1 MPDYKIL
8 ETELGPMISH
18 SRTSVY
24 DVMLTL
30 DKGNDIFFICVNHNL
45 DFVQAQIALEYIAEH
60 REELEADLREIL
72 PIKAAR
78 EKEHRAIQAEVERK
92 IAQLPMTPERAEL
105 YRRLGRTPYQHAN
118 GSGEINDANRVER

>member
-30 DKGNDIFFICVNHNL
+30 DKGNDTFFICVNHNL
-45 DFVQAQIALEYIAEH
+45 DFVQAQIALEYIEEN
-60 REELEADLREIL
+60 REQLEADLREIL

-78 EKEHRAIQAEVERK
+78 EKEHRAIQAEIERK
-92 IAQLPMTPERAEL
+92 IAQLPMTPKRKAFYEALEKRGIRPHYL
-105 YRRLGRTPYQHAN
+105 N
-118 GSGEINDANRVER
+118 GEVNGADCA

>member
-18 SRTSVY
+18 SRTSIY

-45 DFVQAQIALEYIAEH
+45 DFVQAQIALEYIEEH
-60 REELEADLREIL
+60 REQLEADLREIL
-72 PIKAAR
+72 PVKAAR
-78 EKEHRAIQAEVERK
+78 EAEHRARQAEIERE
-92 IAQLPMTPERAEL
+92 IAQLPMTPKRKAFYEALKKRGIRPHYLNGE
-105 YRRLGRTPYQHAN
+105 AN
-118 GSGEINDANRVER
+118 GADRT